1 MAVVVRTLESV
12 PKAGD
17 RASAADFAA
26 DCPPLSVVTGTSAP
40 NKPEV
45 QQRSDRRVVAILDQ
59 DEMGRDALAGLLS
72 DWGYRVLSAPRC
84 ETLISETLHGDLEIA
99 VAFIDH
105 DELKVRDGF
114 ASHTM
119 LETALGEVV
128 PCILTS
134 GSSDPETLRALER
147 CGRPV
152 LLKPILPDT
161 LARAITRMTG
171 IEPQR

>member
-1 MAVVVRTLESV
+1 MAVVIRTQESAPTV
-12 PKAGD
+12 VGLAQ
-17 RASAADFAA
+17 AADFAA
-26 DCPPLSVVTGTSAP
+26 DCPPLSVVTETSSP
-40 NKPEV
+40 NKSEA
-45 QQRSDRRVVAILDQ
+45 RHRFDRRDVAVLDP
-59 DEMGRDALAGLLS
+59 DEMGREALAGLLT
-72 DWGYRVLSAPRC
+72 DWGYKVLSAPRC

-119 LETALGEVV
+119 LETALGEIV

-134 GSSDPETLRALER
+134 GSSDPETLRSLER

-161 LARAITRMTG
+161 LARAITWITG